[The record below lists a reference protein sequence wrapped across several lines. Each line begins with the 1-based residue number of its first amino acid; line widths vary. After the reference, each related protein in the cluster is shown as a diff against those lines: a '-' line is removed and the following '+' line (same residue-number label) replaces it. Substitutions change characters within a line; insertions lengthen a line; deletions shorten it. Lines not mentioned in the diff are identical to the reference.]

1 MKTPILNALEK
12 LIRLGSVII
21 KPNLTRTFVSYR
33 IKIND
38 EFTKQVQRSIH
49 NLPCLFYLSFTIDLI
64 VHLRRLSECC
74 DLTKM
79 DKMSSLETEPTC
91 RSERAL
97 ERILGKA
104 RYRVNTPAFCKNF
117 NKHSLSRLHSSDSEI
132 VLKYFNALY
141 EIKLELNK
149 REGMCIR

>member
-1 MKTPILNALEK
+1 MISLVISNKVTRDQRENNNYPTEGIDLPRASWKQSKSFTKTPILNAMEK

-79 DKMSSLETEPTC
+79 DKTSSLETEPTC

-97 ERILGKA
+97 ERILGKP
-104 RYRVNTPAFCKNF
+104 RYRAQ
-117 NKHSLSRLHSSDSEI
+117 
-132 VLKYFNALY
+132 
-141 EIKLELNK
+141 
-149 REGMCIR
+149 